1 MSSRDRKWRLALWT
15 WLLCALLVVGAFGR
29 WMSDPTVAGAG
40 GIITQGLS
48 GIGGVLALY
57 GAANVAQKGVV
68 GKNYRP
74 ELDDKNGGRNGGKNE

>member
-1 MSSRDRKWRLALWT
+1 
-15 WLLCALLVVGAFGR
+15 
-29 WMSDPTVAGAG
+29 MSDPTVAGAG

-74 ELDDKNGGRNGGKNE
+74 ELDDRRVTNG